1 MSCGDFLQRQATSHG
16 LVLRPSSPA
25 GLLVP
30 RDAAAEAGAGTGGS
44 ARDAHAARLDGGLPW
59 LVKGCSV
66 CMATVARCVCVFV
79 CVFVCMCVCVCVRA
93 SECVCMRVRDRD
105 SDRVRE
111 CERASA

>member
-79 CVFVCMCVCVCVRA
+79 CVFVCVCLCVCVCVCARA
-93 SECVCMRVRDRD
+93 RKRK
-105 SDRVRE
+105 RE
-111 CERASA
+111 R